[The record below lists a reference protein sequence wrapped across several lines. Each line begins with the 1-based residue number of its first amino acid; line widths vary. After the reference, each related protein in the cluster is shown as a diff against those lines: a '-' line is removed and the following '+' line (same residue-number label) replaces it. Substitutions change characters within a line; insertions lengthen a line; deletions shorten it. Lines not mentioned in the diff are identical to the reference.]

1 MKTSILV
8 ATDLT
13 SKSDEALRHGAALAQ
28 GRHTLAICH
37 VLPDTRVVRPLFP
50 QMNGDDALATLDTQ
64 QLAREALEQQLQR
77 VGLEDVEVYFE
88 TGIPHVKLLERAKEL
103 KAKLL
108 VIAGPKDWPQTTGT
122 ADGLIRDAK
131 IPVLV
136 ARKLRRGPVM
146 VAIDLGDPS
155 MIALETGAS
164 EASNLKVD
172 LVVVHVVDLA
182 NASGWLKDAGRDIGP
197 GDTAGAQRHA
207 VMKQADLDLE
217 HLVARVAPS
226 AKREIL
232 FGSTVDAICE
242 RSVELDAS
250 VVLVATQGSGG
261 FGVAEDV
268 ARKAASSVLVMRHE

>member
-13 SKSDEALRHGAALAQ
+13 SESDEALRHGAALAQ
-28 GRHTLAICH
+28 GRHRLAVCH
-37 VLPDTRVVRPLFP
+37 VLPDTRVVRSLFP
-50 QMNGDDALATLDTQ
+50 QMNGDDALATLDVQHT
-64 QLAREALEQQLQR
+64 AREALEQQLQR
-77 VGLEDVEVYFE
+77 VGLEDVDVFFE
-88 TGIPHVKLLERAKEL
+88 TGVPHTQLLERAKEL

-108 VIAGPKDWPQTTGT
+108 VIAGPKDWPLTTGT

-155 MIALETGAS
+155 IVALETGAS
-164 EASNLKVD
+164 EAINLKVD
-172 LVVVHVVDLA
+172 LVVVHVVDLS
-182 NASGWLKDAGRDIGP
+182 NASGWLRDAGRDIGP
-197 GDTAGAQRHA
+197 GDTEGARRHA
-207 VMKQADLDLE
+207 VMKRADQDLE
-217 HLVARVAPS
+217 RLVARVTPNAR
-226 AKREIL
+226 REIL
-232 FGSTVDAICE
+232 FGSAVDAICE

-261 FGVAEDV
+261 FGIAEDV
-268 ARKAASSVLVMRHE
+268 ARKAGSSVLVMRHE